1 MKKWV
6 SLFGTFKHEEKL
18 IRFIGG
24 TINSPQNIKNGLYL
38 LNQKFWE
45 GTIKA
50 KVKFKN
56 VAANNTGCCIV
67 INYNPTNKNFICV
80 GIGGTPK
87 HMYVMTEY
95 SPTGWN
101 DIELSGE
108 RSNLIA
114 DYEYSFEVKIIGN
127 RISFFVDGVKLFD
140 RNISIPLTKKQIG
153 LYCAS
158 EGEIEISDFEFK
170 EDTSKVFTIMKFSSP
185 FNEVYEDIIKPI
197 CEKPEFKL
205 DVKRADETFGPGQII
220 ADIIKDIEESKIIIA
235 EITPIDNANV
245 FFELGYAFAVNKP
258 VILLCEKN
266 VINSG
271 KLPFDISSFRIL
283 FYENSIR
290 GKKDF
295 EDGLKKHLK
304 AILDNNN

>member
-1 MKKWV
+1 MEKWI
-6 SLFGTFKHEEKL
+6 SLYGTFEHEETK
-18 IRFIGG
+18 IKFNGG
-24 TINSPQNIKNGLYL
+24 TVASPQNIKNGLYL
-38 LNQKFWE
+38 LNQRFWE

-56 VAANNTGCCIV
+56 TDADNTGCCIV

-108 RSNLIA
+108 RSNLVA
-114 DYEYSFEVKIIGN
+114 DYEYSFEVKITGN
-127 RISFFVDGVKLFD
+127 RINFFVDGVKLFD
-140 RNISIPLTKKQIG
+140 KNISIPLTKKQIG

-158 EGEIEISDFEFK
+158 KGEIEISDFEFK
-170 EDTSKVFTIMKFSSP
+170 EDTSKVFTIMKFLSP

-197 CEKPEFKL
+197 CETPEFKL
-205 DVKRADETFGPGQII
+205 DVKRADETFGPGLII

-245 FFELGYAFAVNKP
+245 FFELGYAF
-258 VILLCEKN
+258 
-266 VINSG
+266 G
-271 KLPFDISSFRIL
+271 HWFT
-283 FYENSIR
+283 
-290 GKKDF
+290 
-295 EDGLKKHLK
+295 
-304 AILDNNN
+304 